1 MLKIKLARF
10 GKRNQPH
17 YRFVVIEG
25 KTKRDGAYT
34 ASLGYYAPTATPKI
48 LSIDVAEYKKW
59 IKNGAQPTETVAGL
73 MVRFESGNP
82 FPLKP
87 KKLSKKAK
95 AKIEAEKVAAAT
107 PAPVVE
113 TPVEVAETPAAEP
126 VVEAAEPVATPE
138 AEVESSTSSKE

>member
-34 ASLGYYAPTATPKI
+34 ASIGHYAPTATPKI
-48 LSIDVAEYKKW
+48 LSIEVEEYKKW

-73 MVRFESGNP
+73 FARYESGNP
-82 FPLKP
+82 FPEKP

-95 AKIEAEKVAAAT
+95 AKIEAEKTAAAEAKAA
-107 PAPVVE
+107 PAEEVAP
-113 TPVEVAETPAAEP
+113 VAETTE
-126 VVEAAEPVATPE
+126 VVE
-138 AEVESSTSSKE
+138 ESSTSSKE

>member
-25 KTKRDGAYT
+25 KTKRDAEYT
-34 ASLGYYAPTATPKI
+34 ASLGHYAPTATPKI
-48 LSIDVAEYKKW
+48 LSIEVEEYKKW

-73 MVRFESGNP
+73 FARYESGNP
-82 FPLKP
+82 FPEKP

-95 AKIEAEKVAAAT
+95 AKVEAEKIAAAEAKAAPAEEVAPAPQEEVAAEAKT
-107 PAPVVE
+107 A
-113 TPVEVAETPAAEP
+113 EVAE
-126 VVEAAEPVATPE
+126 
-138 AEVESSTSSKE
+138 ESSTSSKE